1 MIFFSVMNSS
11 EQKVK
16 GTSKITWRSC
26 KGNVKATLRLWHDW
40 VGDNTRFDHW
50 AIIQESCLIT
60 RKLLL
65 IDVLSFLDLHYIDLS
80 WLAII
85 YRWAII
91 QESCLITRK
100 PLLTDVLSFLDMY
113 YIDLSLFGNY
123 FRWAIIQES
132 CLITR
137 KPLLIYVLSF
147 LDLSTYI

>member
-1 MIFFSVMNSS
+1 MRFFSVMNSS

-16 GTSKITWRSC
+16 GTSKSHE
-26 KGNVKATLRLWHDW
+26 GHVKATLRLSNDW
-40 VGDNTRFDHW
+40 VGDYTRFDHW

-60 RKLLL
+60 RKPLL
-65 IDVLSFLDLHYIDLS
+65 IDVLSFLDLYYIDVS

-100 PLLTDVLSFLDMY
+100 PLLTDVLSFLDLY

-137 KPLLIYVLSF
+137 KPLLIDVLSF